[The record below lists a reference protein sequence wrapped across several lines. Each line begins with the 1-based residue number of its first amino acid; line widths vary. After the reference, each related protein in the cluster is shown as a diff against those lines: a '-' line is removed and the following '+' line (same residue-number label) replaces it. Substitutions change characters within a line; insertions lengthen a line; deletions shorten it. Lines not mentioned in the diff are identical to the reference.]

1 MPDPTSKNKIEI
13 TSKDGGGNDITF
25 AIVRP
30 NAAKIRRGQL
40 EYNKSF
46 RAALESGALLR
57 QKLESYMREQGLWDD
72 KKEKEYTDL
81 TERLNQ
87 QEITL
92 AKGGIRLTE
101 AREVAMKMRLDRIDF
116 RELIGERNSLDNNTV
131 EGQSDNARFN
141 FLVYECM
148 IDVRNGKPLFSSFSE
163 YDDASSEPYVVE
175 AAGEL
180 ASLMYNLD
188 PDYDKNL
195 PENKFLKD
203 YDFINDDLHL
213 VDKDG
218 RPCDI
223 DGRLVNDNGRLINE
237 DGQLVDRQGNLVDED
252 ANYVIKQ
259 KPFMDDS
266 GGKIPIPKNETET
279 EEEEEAVTEE
289 SEESEETATK
299 EEEAPKTKKGRKKKT
314 TEASSDSA

>member
-1 MPDPTSKNKIEI
+1 MPDPTNKNKIEI
-13 TSKDGGGNDITF
+13 TGKDSEGNEVTF

-92 AKGGIRLTE
+92 AKGGIRLSE
-101 AREVAMKMRLDRIDF
+101 AKEVAMKMRLDRIDF
-116 RELIGERNSLDNNTV
+116 RDLIGERNSLDNNTV

-148 IDVRNGKPLFSSFSE
+148 VDDKNGKPLFSSFSE

-203 YDFINDDLHL
+203 YEFINDDLHL

-223 DGRLVNDNGRLINE
+223 DGRLVNNKGRLINE
-237 DGQLVDRQGNLVDED
+237 DGQLVDRKGNLVDED
-252 ANYVIKQ
+252 ANYVIEQ
-259 KPFMDDS
+259 EPFMDDS
-266 GGKIPIPKNETET
+266 GKKIPIPKNETES
-279 EEEEEAVTEE
+279 EKEEEAVTEE
-289 SEESEETATK
+289 SEETAAK
-299 EEEAPKTKKGRKKKT
+299 EEEAPKTKRGRKKKT
-314 TEASSDSA
+314 AEASSDSA